1 MSRYRGRRRGVSP
14 LMLLIALVVAIAA
27 VVLIVINLGKDK
39 KPANDDAS
47 TPPTSGD
54 TVQPDTPDDANTA
67 DGDNTPDTPDTTY
80 QKIELKGDQQ
90 QYDAVYRVGDTG
102 YEMYTY
108 VDSTAK
114 KYADNVNAVADA
126 LAGKATVYMLP
137 IPLSSGVSLPDE
149 LYGKDIFADQK
160 DAEGKIIGYMNG
172 NVKSVALYDALLA
185 HRTEYIY
192 FRTDHHWTATGAYY
206 AYEQFCKAKG
216 ITPKPLEGYTTD
228 TYDGFL
234 GTFYRDSNENAAMGA
249 NPDKVVAYHPLST
262 EATLDYTD
270 KNGQTLRGKIIY
282 DESDAP
288 ASFKYGTF
296 ITGDNAYSIINNPD
310 VTDGS
315 SCVVVK
321 ESFGNAF
328 VPFLTDHYQTIHVI
342 DYRYWKGS
350 LSQFVTENNIQD
362 VLFVNNLSAIR
373 STALVGY
380 LHGIV

>member
-1 MSRYRGRRRGVSP
+1 MSRYRGHRRGVSP

-39 KPANDDAS
+39 KPANDDAD
-47 TPPTSGD
+47 TPPITSGND
-54 TVQPDTPDDANTA
+54 AQPGNTTA
-67 DGDNTPDTPDTTY
+67 DGNNTSDDVTPTY
-80 QKIELKGDQQ
+80 QKIELKGEEQ
-90 QYDAVYRVGDTG
+90 QYDAVYRVGDAG

-137 IPLSSGVSLPDE
+137 IPLSSGISLPDE

-160 DAEGKIIGYMNG
+160 DAEQKIIGYMNG
-172 NVKSVALYDALLA
+172 NVKSVALYDALMA
-185 HRTEYIY
+185 HRTEYVY

-216 ITPKPLEGYTTD
+216 ITPTPLSSYTVD
-228 TYDGFL
+228 EYDGFL
-234 GTFYRDSNENAAMGA
+234 GTFYRDSNQNAEMAA

-262 EATLDYTD
+262 EATLDYVD
-270 KNGQTLRGKIIY
+270 NNGQTLRGKIIY
-282 DESDAP
+282 DESE
-288 ASFKYGTF
+288 ASAGLKYGAF
-296 ITGDNAYSIINNPD
+296 IMGDNPFTVIENPE
-310 VTDGS
+310 VSNGQ
-315 SCVVVK
+315 SCIVVK

-328 VPFLTDHYQTIHVI
+328 VPFLVDHYQTVYVV
-342 DYRYWKGS
+342 DYRYYGGSVSALAKAKG
-350 LSQFVTENNIQD
+350 VTD

-373 STALVGY
+373 GSYQMGKLAGVK
-380 LHGIV
+380 